1 MTDLSPD
8 EQALFEAW
16 ALARG
21 LSAADNHGQYRS
33 GLTYLAAAAWSACLA
48 AKREVWQ
55 PIETAP
61 KDGSLIIAF
70 KFGALPMIVAWLP
83 RSENRSKNSDWWYS
97 PTNPIGDISG
107 LTHWMPLPPSPADSA
122 TRQQPTPTEIEVL
135 RKDAERYRW
144 LRDVGQDT
152 AEVFFATDKNASGWG
167 AWDSHEDKDAAI
179 DAAIRAEKGE

>member
-33 GLTYLAAAAWSACLA
+33 YLTYLAAAAWSACLA

-61 KDGSLIIAF
+61 KNA
-70 KFGALPMIVAWLP
+70 
-83 RSENRSKNSDWWYS
+83 
-97 PTNPIGDISG
+97 DI
-107 LTHWMPLPPSPADSA
+107 
-122 TRQQPTPTEIEVL
+122 QPTPTEIEVL